1 MNEKRLQRFCKVF
14 VENIYNVAPVK
25 RVLERVKCCLRQKN
39 FQKKSWQG
47 PDLETVFLKSRTDES
62 RVLY

>member
-25 RVLERVKCCLRQKN
+25 RVLERIKCCLRQKKLSKEIMTRSRLRN
-39 FQKKSWQG
+39 SFFKK
-47 PDLETVFLKSRTDES
+47 
-62 RVLY
+62 